1 MTTLIFDIESDGLIP
16 EMTKL
21 HCLVIKDFDDGDVW
35 SCHHNRAGYSIEH
48 GLRHLMEA
56 DMIIGHNI
64 IKFDIPAIQKI
75 YPWFKPKGRV
85 RDTLVM
91 ARLLNPEIAKSDAGL
106 AQKGILPRNMIGRYS
121 LESFG
126 YRLGEYKGDYKGGWE
141 HWSQEMQDYC
151 EQDVEVTTKLWQRCL
166 DRKMK
171 YSFSDESV
179 NLEHDVAEIIGRQER
194 NGFGF
199 NRAAAEIFYTEL
211 LTRRIE
217 IEKSLKETFA
227 PRVVHTV
234 FVPKVNNKT
243 RGYVKG
249 QPFTKEAVIP
259 FNPGSRQHI
268 AIWLK
273 EMHGWEPTEFTD
285 DGQAKVDDTILN
297 KLPYPSAK
305 LLAEY
310 FLVQKRI
317 GMLAEGKEGWL
328 RNEKNGR
335 IHGQVITNG
344 ACTGRMTHRGPNM
357 AQVPSNGAP
366 YGEQCR
372 ALFIPRDGW
381 KQIGCDADALELRC
395 LAGYMAAYDNG
406 EYIDVVLKG
415 DKSIGT
421 DMHSV
426 NCRALGMDPKLQYAV
441 EGALI
446 KGRDI
451 AKTWFY
457 AFIYGAGDLKL
468 GITVGKPVANRGKK
482 DRASFLKN
490 LPALGTLTNKV
501 KDKVAKTGTL
511 KGLDGRILFVRS
523 SHSAL
528 NTLLQSAGAILM
540 KRALVILD
548 NDLQAAGLVPG
559 VDYEF
564 MGNIHDEWQM
574 ESKPEVADRVGQ
586 IAADAIRK
594 AGEYYDF
601 RCPLAGNYDI
611 GDSWK
616 DCH

>member
-1 MTTLIFDIESDGLIP
+1 LTTLIFDIESNGLIP
-16 EMTKL
+16 EMDRL
-21 HCLVIKDFDDGDVW
+21 HCLVIRRMESGECFSYSPHTGFD
-35 SCHHNRAGYSIEH
+35 AGLH
-48 GLRHLMEA
+48 MLMEA
-56 DMIIGHNI
+56 DMIVGHNI

-75 YPWFKPKGRV
+75 YPWFQPKGIV
-85 RDTLVM
+85 RDTLIM

-106 AQKGILPRNMIGRYS
+106 VQKGILPRHLTGRYS

-166 DRKMK
+166 DRKAK
-171 YSFSDESV
+171 YGFSDESV
-179 NLEHDVAEIIGRQER
+179 DLEHEVAKIIARQER

-199 NRAAAEIFYTEL
+199 DRTKAEILYTEL
-211 LTRRIE
+211 LSRRIE
-217 IEKSLKETFA
+217 IEKELKSAFA
-227 PRVVHTV
+227 PRVVKTV

-249 QPFTKEAVIP
+249 VPFTKETIVE

-268 AIWLK
+268 ATWLK
-273 EMHGWEPTEFTD
+273 EMHGWEPQEFTD

-317 GMLAEGKEGWL
+317 GQLAEGKEAWL

-335 IHGQVITNG
+335 IHGEVVTNG
-344 ACTGRMTHRGPNM
+344 ACTGRMTHRRPNM

-366 YGEQCR
+366 YGERCR
-372 ALFIPRDGW
+372 ELFIPRKGW
-381 KQIGCDADALELRC
+381 KQVGCDADALELRC
-395 LAGYMAAYDNG
+395 LAGYMAAYDDG

-426 NCRALGMDPKLQYAV
+426 NCRALGMDPKLPYAV
-441 EGALI
+441 DGQME

-451 AKTWFY
+451 AKVWFY

-468 GITVGKPVANRGKK
+468 GTIVGKPVATKGKK

-490 LPALGTLTNKV
+490 LPALGTLTERVKAKV
-501 KDKVAKTGTL
+501 KQGGTL

-523 SHSAL
+523 EHASL

-548 NDLQAAGLVPG
+548 QDLRAMNFVPG
-559 VDYEF
+559 EDYEF

-574 ESKPEVADRVGQ
+574 EARPVIADIVGAT
-586 IAADAIRK
+586 AAEAIRK
-594 AGEYYDF
+594 AGEYYQF
-601 RCPLAGNYDI
+601 KCPLAGNYDI

>member
-21 HCLVIKDFDDGDVW
+21 HCLCIRDFDDGEKL
-35 SCHHNRAGYSIEH
+35 SLHANSAYSFKH
-48 GLRHLMEA
+48 GLELLMNA
-56 DMIIGHNI
+56 DMIVGHNI

-75 YPWFKPKGRV
+75 YPWFKPKGIV

-91 ARLLNPEIAKSDAGL
+91 ARLLNPEIAKSDLGL
-106 AQKGILPRNMIGRYS
+106 VQKGILPRNMTGRYS

-151 EQDVEVTTKLWQRCL
+151 EQDVEVTTKLWDRCL
-166 DRKMK
+166 ARQEK
-171 YSFSDESV
+171 YGFSDESIS
-179 NLEHDVAEIIGRQER
+179 LEHDVAEIIGRQER

-199 NRAAAEIFYTEL
+199 DRAKAEL
-211 LTRRIE
+211 LYTDLLARRIE
-217 IEKSLKETFA
+217 LERELKGGFP
-227 PRVVHTV
+227 PRVVKTV
-234 FVPKVNNKT
+234 FIPKVNNKT
-243 RGYVKG
+243 RGYEKG
-249 QPFTKEAVIP
+249 VPFTKETIVE

-268 AIWLK
+268 ATWLK
-273 EMHGWEPTEFTD
+273 EMYGWEPQEFTE
-285 DGQAKVDDTILN
+285 DGSAKVDDTVLN

-317 GMLAEGKEGWL
+317 GQLAEGKEGWL

-357 AQVPSNGAP
+357 AQVPSNSAP
-366 YGEQCR
+366 YGDRCR
-372 ALFIPRDGW
+372 ELFIPRKGW

-395 LAGYMAAYDNG
+395 LAGYMAAYDGG

-426 NCRALGMDPKLQYAV
+426 NCRALDMDPKLPYAV
-441 EGALI
+441 DGAMI

-482 DRASFLKN
+482 DRAAFLKN
-490 LPALGTLTNKV
+490 LPALGTLTDRV
-501 KDKVAKTGTL
+501 KDKVGKTGQL

-523 SHSAL
+523 QHSAL

-548 NDLQAAGLVPG
+548 QDLQAAGLVPG
-559 VDYEF
+559 VHYEF
-564 MGNIHDEWQM
+564 MGNIHDEWQI
-574 ESKPEVADRVGQ
+574 EALPDNADQVGQ
-586 IAADAIRK
+586 VAADAIRK
-594 AGEYYDF
+594 AGEYYQF
-601 RCPLAGNYDI
+601 KCPLAGNYDL

>member
-1 MTTLIFDIESDGLIP
+1 MTTLIFDIESNGLIP

-21 HCLVIKDFDDGDVW
+21 HCLVIRDVDTEQEW
-35 SCHHNRAGYSIEH
+35 SLSPLTGFET
-48 GLRHLMEA
+48 GLKLLMDA
-56 DMIIGHNI
+56 DMIVGHNI

-75 YPWFKPKGRV
+75 YPWFTPKGIA

-91 ARLLNPEIAKSDAGL
+91 ARLLNPEIAKSDLGL
-106 AQKGILPRNMIGRYS
+106 VQKGILPRNMVGRYS

-141 HWSQEMQDYC
+141 LWSQEMQDYC
-151 EQDVEVTTKLWQRCL
+151 EQDVEVTTKLWKRCL
-166 DRKMK
+166 DRQAK
-171 YSFSDESV
+171 YGFSDECIA
-179 NLEHDVAEIIGRQER
+179 LEHDVAEIIGRQER
-194 NGFGF
+194 NGIGF
-199 NRAAAEIFYTEL
+199 DRAKAEVLYTDL
-211 LTRRIE
+211 LSRRIE
-217 IEKSLKETFA
+217 IERELKSAFA
-227 PRVVHTV
+227 PRVVRTV

-249 QPFTKEAVIP
+249 EPFTKETIVE

-268 AIWLK
+268 ATWLK
-273 EMHGWEPTEFTD
+273 EMHGWEPQEFTE
-285 DGQAKVDDTILN
+285 DGSAKVDDTILN

-317 GMLAEGKEGWL
+317 GQIAEGKEAWL
-328 RNEKNGR
+328 RNEKHGR

-344 ACTGRMTHRGPNM
+344 ACTGRMTHRSPNL
-357 AQVPSNGAP
+357 AQVPSNAAP
-366 YGEQCR
+366 YGERCR
-372 ALFIPRDGW
+372 ELFIPRKGW
-381 KQIGCDADALELRC
+381 QQIGCDADALELRC
-395 LAGYMAAYDNG
+395 LAGYMAAYDGG

-426 NCRALGMDPKLQYAV
+426 NCRALGMDPKLPYAV
-441 EGALI
+441 DGAME

-451 AKTWFY
+451 AKVWFY

-468 GITVGKPVANRGKK
+468 GTIVGKAAAARGKK
-482 DRASFLKN
+482 DRANFLKN
-490 LPALGTLTNKV
+490 LPALGTLTDRVKAKV
-501 KDKVAKTGTL
+501 KQGGTL

-523 SHSAL
+523 EHASL

-548 NDLQAAGLVPG
+548 QDLKANGLIPG
-559 VDYEF
+559 ADYEF
-564 MGNIHDEWQM
+564 MGNIHDEWQL
-574 ESKPEVADRVGQ
+574 EAVPEVADLVGKS
-586 IAADAIRK
+586 AAEAIRK
-594 AGEYYDF
+594 AGEYYQF
-601 RCPLAGNYDI
+601 KCPLAGNYDV
-611 GDSWK
+611 GASWK

>member
-1 MTTLIFDIESDGLIP
+1 MDR
-16 EMTKL
+16 L
-21 HCLVIKDFDDGDVW
+21 HCLVIRDFDTGDVW
-35 SCHHNRAGYSIEH
+35 SCHHKRAGYSIEN
-48 GLRHLMEA
+48 GLKHLMDA
-56 DMIIGHNI
+56 DMIVGHNI

-75 YPWFKPKGRV
+75 YPWFKPKGIV

-151 EQDVEVTTKLWQRCL
+151 EQDVEVTAKLWQRCL
-166 DRKMK
+166 DRQAK
-171 YSFSDESV
+171 YGFSDECVS
-179 NLEHDVAEIIGRQER
+179 LEHDVAEIVNRQER

-199 NRAAAEIFYTEL
+199 NRAKAEVLYTDL

-217 IEKSLKETFA
+217 IERELKGAFP
-227 PRVVHTV
+227 PRISRTV
-234 FVPKVNNKT
+234 FVPKVNNKA

-249 QPFTKEAVIP
+249 VPFTKETVVE

-268 AIWLK
+268 ATWLK
-273 EMHGWEPTEFTD
+273 EMHGWEPQEFTE
-285 DGQAKVDDTILN
+285 DGSAKVDDTILN

-344 ACTGRMTHRGPNM
+344 ACTGRMTHRSPNL
-357 AQVPSNGAP
+357 AQVPSNAAP
-366 YGEQCR
+366 YGERCR
-372 ALFIPRDGW
+372 ELFIPRAGW
-381 KQIGCDADALELRC
+381 TQIGCDADALELRC
-395 LAGYMAAYDNG
+395 LAGYMAAYDGG

-426 NCRALGMDPKLQYAV
+426 NCRALGMDPKLLYAV
-441 EGALI
+441 DGAMI

-468 GITVGKPVANRGKK
+468 GITVGKPLASRGKK
-482 DRASFLKN
+482 DRAAFLTN
-490 LPALGTLTNKV
+490 LPALGTLTTKV
-501 KDKVAKTGTL
+501 KDKVAKGGTL
-511 KGLDGRILFVRS
+511 KGLDGRVLFVRS
-523 SHSAL
+523 AHASL

-548 NDLQAAGLVPG
+548 QDLKAMNFQPG
-559 VDYEF
+559 EDYDF
-564 MGNIHDEWQM
+564 MANVHDEWQI
-574 ESKPEVADRVGQ
+574 EARPDIADIVGET
-586 IAADAIRK
+586 AAAAIRK
-594 AGEYYDF
+594 AGEYYSF
-601 RCPLAGNYDI
+601 KCPLAGNYDT
-611 GDSWK
+611 GASWK